1 MNVTRHQ
8 VYNVLVIV
16 VWEVAILCI
25 SQQGMSYSIKSSL
38 KKKKKVNK
46 TKHNFLKACFNLV
59 LKGKKYNI

>member
-16 VWEVAILCI
+16 VWEVAIFCI
-25 SQQGMSYSIKSSL
+25 LQQGMSYSIKSSF
-38 KKKKKVNK
+38 KKKKVNK
-46 TKHNFLKACFNLV
+46 TKHNFLKARFNLV